1 MSDAMIQSITR
12 KRFPNEVM
20 LNQIERSLKRTLV
33 ILFACF
39 LTACDYCC
47 DEILRGEK
55 IEEVSITSQN
65 IIVNTD
71 NNESVQTLKPEGES
85 NADSSDEASE
95 DFNETQSS
103 INDATENVPLT
114 YTPLDEVIDNNKN
127 RQILNLTLP
136 TMAWETDSN
145 GMSNHGVLPNVFRP
159 LPHEQTVNLSG
170 RIHWDESEEARQL
183 SVEDSIKGAEVELK
197 FFLP

>member
-1 MSDAMIQSITR
+1 MIQSITR

-20 LNQIERSLKRTLV
+20 LNQIERYLKRTLV
-33 ILFACF
+33 ILFACL

-47 DEILRGEK
+47 DEILRGKK

-65 IIVNTD
+65 IVVNTD
-71 NNESVQTLKPEGES
+71 DNEAVQTLKPEGES
-85 NADSSDEASE
+85 NTDSRDETSVGA
-95 DFNETQSS
+95 NERQSS
-103 INDATENVPLT
+103 NDATDDVPLT
-114 YTPLDEVIDNNKN
+114 YSPLDEVIDNNKN

>member
-1 MSDAMIQSITR
+1 MIQSITR

-20 LNQIERSLKRTLV
+20 LNQIERYLKRTLV
-33 ILFACF
+33 ILFACL

-47 DEILRGEK
+47 DEILRGKK

-65 IIVNTD
+65 IVVNTD
-71 NNESVQTLKPEGES
+71 DNEAVQTLKPEGES
-85 NADSSDEASE
+85 NADSSDETSVGA
-95 DFNETQSS
+95 NERQSS
-103 INDATENVPLT
+103 NDATDDVPLT
-114 YTPLDEVIDNNKN
+114 YSPLDEVIDNNKN

>member
-20 LNQIERSLKRTLV
+20 LNQIERYLKRTLV
-33 ILFACF
+33 ILFACL

-47 DEILRGEK
+47 DEILRGKK

-65 IIVNTD
+65 IVVNTD
-71 NNESVQTLKPEGES
+71 DNEAVQTLKPEGES
-85 NADSSDEASE
+85 NTDSRDETSVGA
-95 DFNETQSS
+95 NERQSS
-103 INDATENVPLT
+103 NDATDDVPLT
-114 YTPLDEVIDNNKN
+114 YSPLDEVIDNNKN

>member
-20 LNQIERSLKRTLV
+20 LNQIERYSKRTLV
-33 ILFACF
+33 ILFACL

-47 DEILRGEK
+47 DEILRGKK

-65 IIVNTD
+65 IVVNTD
-71 NNESVQTLKPEGES
+71 DNEAVQTLKPEGES
-85 NADSSDEASE
+85 NTDSSDETSVGA
-95 DFNETQSS
+95 NERQSS
-103 INDATENVPLT
+103 NDATDDVPLT
-114 YTPLDEVIDNNKN
+114 YSPLDEVIDNNKN

>member
-1 MSDAMIQSITR
+1 
-12 KRFPNEVM
+12 M
-20 LNQIERSLKRTLV
+20 LNQIERYLKRTLV
-33 ILFACF
+33 ILFACL

-47 DEILRGEK
+47 DEILRGKK

-65 IIVNTD
+65 IVVNTD
-71 NNESVQTLKPEGES
+71 DNEAVQTLKPEGES
-85 NADSSDEASE
+85 NTDSSDETSVGA
-95 DFNETQSS
+95 NERQSS
-103 INDATENVPLT
+103 NDATDDVPLT
-114 YTPLDEVIDNNKN
+114 YSPLDEVIDNNKN

>member
-1 MSDAMIQSITR
+1 MIQSITR

-20 LNQIERSLKRTLV
+20 LNQIERYLKRTLV
-33 ILFACF
+33 ILFACL

-47 DEILRGEK
+47 DEILRGKK

-65 IIVNTD
+65 IVVNTD
-71 NNESVQTLKPEGES
+71 DNEAVQTLKPEGES
-85 NADSSDEASE
+85 NTDSSDETSVGA
-95 DFNETQSS
+95 NERQSS
-103 INDATENVPLT
+103 NDATDDVPLT
-114 YTPLDEVIDNNKN
+114 YSPLDEVIDNNKN

-170 RIHWDESEEARQL
+170 RIHWDESEEARKL

>member
-20 LNQIERSLKRTLV
+20 LNQIERYLKRTLV
-33 ILFACF
+33 ILFACL

-47 DEILRGEK
+47 DEILRGKK

-65 IIVNTD
+65 IVVNTD
-71 NNESVQTLKPEGES
+71 DNEAVQTLKPEGES
-85 NADSSDEASE
+85 NTDSSDETSVGA
-95 DFNETQSS
+95 NERQSS
-103 INDATENVPLT
+103 NDATDDVPLT
-114 YTPLDEVIDNNKN
+114 YSPLDEVIDNNKN

-159 LPHEQTVNLSG
+159 LPLEQTVNLSG

>member
-1 MSDAMIQSITR
+1 MIQSITR

-20 LNQIERSLKRTLV
+20 LNQIERYLKRTLV
-33 ILFACF
+33 ILFACL

-47 DEILRGEK
+47 DEILRGKK

-65 IIVNTD
+65 IVVNTD
-71 NNESVQTLKPEGES
+71 DNEAVQTLKPEGES
-85 NADSSDEASE
+85 NTDSSDETSVGA
-95 DFNETQSS
+95 NERQSS
-103 INDATENVPLT
+103 NDATDDVPLT
-114 YTPLDEVIDNNKN
+114 YSPLDEVIDNNKN

>member
-1 MSDAMIQSITR
+1 MIQSITR

-20 LNQIERSLKRTLV
+20 LNQIERYLKRTLV
-33 ILFACF
+33 ILFACL

-47 DEILRGEK
+47 DEILRGKK

-65 IIVNTD
+65 IVVNTD
-71 NNESVQTLKPEGES
+71 NNEAVQTRKPEGES
-85 NADSSDEASE
+85 NTDSSDETSVGA
-95 DFNETQSS
+95 NERQSS
-103 INDATENVPLT
+103 NDATDDVPLT
-114 YTPLDEVIDNNKN
+114 YSPLDEVIDNNKN

>member
-20 LNQIERSLKRTLV
+20 LNQIERYLKRTLV
-33 ILFACF
+33 ILFACL

-47 DEILRGEK
+47 DEILRGKK

-65 IIVNTD
+65 IVVNTD
-71 NNESVQTLKPEGES
+71 DNEAVQTLKPEGES
-85 NADSSDEASE
+85 NTDSSDETSVGA
-95 DFNETQSS
+95 NERQSS
-103 INDATENVPLT
+103 NDATDDVPLT
-114 YTPLDEVIDNNKN
+114 YSPLDEVIDNNKN

>member
-20 LNQIERSLKRTLV
+20 LNQIERYLKRTLV
-33 ILFACF
+33 ILFACL

-47 DEILRGEK
+47 DEILRGKK

-65 IIVNTD
+65 IVVNTD
-71 NNESVQTLKPEGES
+71 DNEAVQTLKPEGES
-85 NADSSDEASE
+85 NTDSSDETSVGA
-95 DFNETQSS
+95 NERQSG
-103 INDATENVPLT
+103 NDATDDVPLT
-114 YTPLDEVIDNNKN
+114 YSPLDEVIDNNKN

>member
-1 MSDAMIQSITR
+1 MIQSITR

-20 LNQIERSLKRTLV
+20 LNQIERYLKRTLV
-33 ILFACF
+33 ILFACL

-47 DEILRGEK
+47 DEILRGKK

-65 IIVNTD
+65 IVVNTD
-71 NNESVQTLKPEGES
+71 DNEAVQTLKPEGES
-85 NADSSDEASE
+85 NTDSSDETSVGA
-95 DFNETQSS
+95 NERHSS
-103 INDATENVPLT
+103 NDATDDVPLT
-114 YTPLDEVIDNNKN
+114 YSPLDEVIDNNKN

-136 TMAWETDSN
+136 TIAWETDSN

>member
-20 LNQIERSLKRTLV
+20 LNQIERYLKRTLV
-33 ILFACF
+33 ILFACL

-47 DEILRGEK
+47 DEILRGKK

-65 IIVNTD
+65 IVVNTD
-71 NNESVQTLKPEGES
+71 DNEAVQTLKPEGES
-85 NADSSDEASE
+85 NTDSSDETSVGA
-95 DFNETQSS
+95 NERQSS
-103 INDATENVPLT
+103 NDATDDVPLT
-114 YTPLDEVIDNNKN
+114 YSPLDEVIDNNKN

-136 TMAWETDSN
+136 TMAWKTDSN

>member
-1 MSDAMIQSITR
+1 MIQSITR

-20 LNQIERSLKRTLV
+20 LNQIERYLKRTLV
-33 ILFACF
+33 ILFACL

-47 DEILRGEK
+47 DEILRGKK

-65 IIVNTD
+65 IVVNTD
-71 NNESVQTLKPEGES
+71 DNEAVQTLKPEGES
-85 NADSSDEASE
+85 NTDSSDETSVGA
-95 DFNETQSS
+95 NERQSS
-103 INDATENVPLT
+103 NDATDDVPLT
-114 YTPLDEVIDNNKN
+114 YSPLDEVIDNNKN

-136 TMAWETDSN
+136 TMAWKTDSN

>member
-1 MSDAMIQSITR
+1 MIQSITR

-20 LNQIERSLKRTLV
+20 LNQIERYLKRTLV
-33 ILFACF
+33 ILFACL

-47 DEILRGEK
+47 DEILLGKK

-65 IIVNTD
+65 IVVNTD
-71 NNESVQTLKPEGES
+71 DNEAVQTLKPEGES
-85 NADSSDEASE
+85 NTDSSDETSVGA
-95 DFNETQSS
+95 NERQSS
-103 INDATENVPLT
+103 NDATDDVPLT
-114 YTPLDEVIDNNKN
+114 YSPLDEVIDNNKN

>member
-1 MSDAMIQSITR
+1 MIQSITR

-20 LNQIERSLKRTLV
+20 LNQIERYLKRTLV
-33 ILFACF
+33 ILFACL

-47 DEILRGEK
+47 DEILRGKK

-65 IIVNTD
+65 IVVNTD
-71 NNESVQTLKPEGES
+71 DNEAVQTLKPEGES
-85 NADSSDEASE
+85 NTDSSDETSVGA
-95 DFNETQSS
+95 NERQSS
-103 INDATENVPLT
+103 NDATDDVPLT
-114 YTPLDEVIDNNKN
+114 YSPLDEVIDNNKN

-159 LPHEQTVNLSG
+159 LPHEQTLNLSG